1 MTEPQTKKPRI
12 GLEEGLLVGM
22 GNPLLD
28 ISTNCEES
36 FLTKYNLK
44 ANDAILADE
53 SHLPMYK
60 EMVDNFKVEYIAG
73 GATLNTMRVCQW
85 LVQKPNVISYF
96 GCIGDDEYGKKLVE
110 KATEAGVH
118 MKPQVNQ
125 ENSTGTCAVLVTK
138 NGADRSLVANL
149 AAANHFKRTH
159 FDKEDVMA
167 IVNKADYFYIG
178 GFFLTVSP
186 ESILELAKHAADN
199 NKYCMTNLSAPF
211 LCQFFSEPMM
221 KFFPYVDVLFGN
233 ETEAVAFAKQQNFGT
248 ENVKEI
254 ALKAAALDKVN
265 KNRERIV
272 IFTQGKDVTVIATGG
287 KATEYPIIPIEA
299 KDIVDCNGAGDS
311 FVGGFLSQ
319 FMQGKDLPRCV
330 QVGNYA
336 ANYII
341 QQSGVTLNG
350 SPNIPAE

>member
-1 MTEPQTKKPRI
+1 MAEPQSKKPRV

-28 ISTNCEES
+28 ISANCDES
-36 FLTKYNLK
+36 FLTKYELK
-44 ANDAILADE
+44 ANDAILASE
-53 SHLPMYK
+53 THLPMYK
-60 EMVDNFKVEYIAG
+60 EIVDKFDVEYIAG

-96 GCIGDDEYGKKLVE
+96 GCIGDDDYGKKLVE
-110 KATEAGVH
+110 KATEAGVN
-118 MKPQVNQ
+118 MKPQVNT
-125 ENSTGTCAVLVTK
+125 ENDTGTCGVLIT
-138 NGADRSLVANL
+138 NQGANRSLVANL

-159 FDKEDVMA
+159 FDQDDVKN
-167 IVNKADYFYIG
+167 IIDKADYFYIG

-186 ESILELAKHAADN
+186 ESILEMAKHASDN

-211 LCQFFSEPMM
+211 LCQFFAEPMM

-248 ENVKEI
+248 EDIKEI
-254 ALKAAALDKVN
+254 ALKAAALDKIN
-265 KNRERIV
+265 KERERIV
-272 IFTQGKDVTVIATGG
+272 IFTQGKDPTVVATGG
-287 KATEYPIIPIEA
+287 KVTEYPIIPIEA
-299 KDIVDCNGAGDS
+299 KDIIDTNGAGDS

-319 FMQGKDLPRCV
+319 FMQGKDIPRCA

-341 QQSGVTLNG
+341 QQSGVTLTG
-350 SPNIPAE
+350 TPNIPAE

>member
-1 MTEPQTKKPRI
+1 MKKPRV

-28 ISTNCEES
+28 ISANCEES
-36 FLTKYNLK
+36 FLTKYDLK
-44 ANDAILADE
+44 ANDAILASE
-53 SHLPMYK
+53 THLPMYK
-60 EMVDNFKVEYIAG
+60 EIVKKFDVEYIAG

-96 GCIGDDEYGKKLVE
+96 GCIGNDDYGKKLVE
-110 KATEAGVH
+110 KATEAGVN
-118 MKPQVNQ
+118 MKPQVNA
-125 ENSTGTCAVLVTK
+125 ENDTGTCGVLIT
-138 NGADRSLVANL
+138 NQGANRSLVANL

-159 FDKEDVMA
+159 FDQEDVKS
-167 IVNKADYFYIG
+167 IIDKADYFYIG

-186 ESILELAKHAADN
+186 ESILEMAKHASDN

-211 LCQFFSEPMM
+211 LCQFFAEPMM

-248 ENVKEI
+248 EDVKEI
-254 ALKAAALDKVN
+254 ALKASSLDKIN
-265 KNRERIV
+265 KERERIV
-272 IFTQGKDVTVIATGG
+272 IFTQGKDATIVASGG
-287 KATEYPIIPIEA
+287 KVTEYAIIPIEA
-299 KDIVDCNGAGDS
+299 KDIIDTNGAGDS

-319 FMQGKDLPRCV
+319 FMQGKDIPRCV

-341 QQSGVTLNG
+341 QQSGVTLSG
-350 SPNIPAE
+350 TPNIPAE

>member
-1 MTEPQTKKPRI
+1 
-12 GLEEGLLVGM
+12 M

-28 ISTNCEES
+28 ISANVKEDFLKKYELES
-36 FLTKYNLK
+36 N
-44 ANDAILADE
+44 NAILAGE
-53 SHLPMYK
+53 THLPMYK
-60 EMVDNFKVEYIAG
+60 EMVEKFDVEYIAG

-96 GCIGDDEYGKKLVE
+96 GCIGEDAYGKKLVE
-110 KATEAGVH
+110 KAVEAGVN
-118 MKPQVNQ
+118 MKPQVNH
-125 ENSTGTCAVLVTK
+125 ENDTGTCAVLV
-138 NGADRSLVANL
+138 NGQNRSLVANL

-159 FDKEDVMA
+159 FDNKEVMD

-186 ESILELAKHAADN
+186 ESILELAKHASDN

-221 KFFPYVDVLFGN
+221 KLFPYVDVLFGN
-233 ETEAVAFAKQQNFGT
+233 ETEAVAFAKQQNFET
-248 ENVKEI
+248 EDVKEI

-265 KNRERIV
+265 KGRERIV
-272 IFTQGKDVTVIATGG
+272 IFTQGTNPTIVAKGG
-287 KATEYPIIPIEA
+287 KITEFPIIPIDA
-299 KDIVDCNGAGDS
+299 KDIVDTNGAGDS

-319 FMQGKDLPRCV
+319 FMQGFDIPRCC

-336 ANYII
+336 GNYII

-350 SPNIPAE
+350 KPNIPSA